1 MKIVFSDD
9 AAHEYRTLQM
19 LADKDPNAKELF
31 FRLSAVLA
39 DIIKMP
45 DINDSLIGKT
55 EHHDR
60 ARKVILAAD
69 WKGALPEISMR
80 LTGLW
85 HARLMAWQ

>member
-39 DIIKMP
+39 GLLHNPVAGRSIK
-45 DINDSLIGKT
+45 SC
-55 EHHDR
+55 
-60 ARKVILAAD
+60 
-69 WKGALPEISMR
+69 
-80 LTGLW
+80 
-85 HARLMAWQ
+85 